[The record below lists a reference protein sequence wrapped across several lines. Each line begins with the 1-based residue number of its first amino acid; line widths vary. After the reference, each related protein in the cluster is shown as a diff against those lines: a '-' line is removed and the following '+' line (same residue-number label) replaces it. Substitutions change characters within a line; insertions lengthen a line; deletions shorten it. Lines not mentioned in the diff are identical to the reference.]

1 MRDYRIVLDPFQT
14 LDVLSCQV
22 HKKLSDHATLRFVG
36 HIRAEDEAKYVQT
49 GQNDIQVKLLLI
61 DENGA
66 DYVFF
71 CGVSTNVQVR
81 VEGDLRLLTLDAV
94 SGSFYLDLV
103 PHTRVFQNAQ
113 STYDAVLKYN
123 EQYYQ
128 NAGHA
133 MSVGAGKQIGDLIVQ
148 YHETD
153 WEFAKRLASHF
164 NDNLIPAYRKEGMHF
179 YFGFPDGKSNIDL
192 SQETYTLTKETDDY
206 LLKTKN
212 KVLSLI
218 ESDALCMEA
227 VSREIYEIGDSFP
240 FHGQTYY
247 IFDVLSELD
256 GREMVHHYKLK
267 SKAGLQAVKRYNEK
281 AIGASLDANIV
292 GITRDTVQV
301 QVAVD
306 GIQSNKK
313 WFPYSTVYSSP
324 DGTGWYCM
332 PEEGD
337 SVRLYMPGDQ
347 ESEAY
352 IISAVHLSEDCSD
365 ARVNPDHKSLK
376 SKYNKE
382 VLFTPTSL
390 VFTNNKGMSIEI
402 LDEEGIRITS
412 DKSVFIKS
420 DEAIQIASLEQSV
433 SVIAPESIVLEQGQ
447 TKMTIQDEIHLD
459 GAQVHIE

>member
-1 MRDYRIVLDPFQT
+1 M
-14 LDVLSCQV
+14 
-22 HKKLSDHATLRFVG
+22 
-36 HIRAEDEAKYVQT
+36 
-49 GQNDIQVKLLLI
+49 
-61 DENGA
+61 
-66 DYVFF
+66 
-71 CGVSTNVQVR
+71 
-81 VEGDLRLLTLDAV
+81 
-94 SGSFYLDLV
+94 
-103 PHTRVFQNAQ
+103 
-113 STYDAVLKYN
+113 
-123 EQYYQ
+123 
-128 NAGHA
+128 
-133 MSVGAGKQIGDLIVQ
+133 
-148 YHETD
+148 
-153 WEFAKRLASHF
+153 
-164 NDNLIPAYRKEGMHF
+164 
-179 YFGFPDGKSNIDL
+179 
-192 SQETYTLTKETDDY
+192 YTLKKETDDY

-267 SKAGLQAVKRYNEK
+267 SKAGLQTVKRYNEK
-281 AIGASLDANIV
+281 AIGASLDANIA

-301 QVAVD
+301 KVAVD

-337 SVRLYMPGDQ
+337 SVRLYMPGAQ

-352 IISAVHLSEDCSD
+352 IISAVHLSEDCND

-390 VFTNNKGMSIEI
+390 VFTNNNGMSIEI

-420 DEAIQIASLEQSV
+420 DQAIQIASLEQSV

-459 GAQVHIE
+459 GAQVYIE